1 MGVSTFCRVRQRRRR
16 RTKIFCCCRRHRI
29 HHFCCCHIVIFC
41 CCRRHRIHHFCCCHI
56 VPFVG
61 KRWKLITLHR
71 CWRRIK
77 KIICCCDVVNKKKK
91 HPWRDSNPRSSAP
104 ETDALATGP
113 QGRPPTGVW
122 TQVFGVRI
130 RRAHHYT
137 IGGYLTSN
145 DSNPQRPPMWAIH
158 CKEASV
164 TNAYIPTKTYT
175 TCDSRVVPHRS
186 TEQAQWCLTSEFGWD
201 PVVSPWYER
210 TMQVTQHILQRC
222 HQRMIFAQI
231 PTKTFLE
238 GLEPPI
244 SWFVVT
250 RLSHWATGTLSC

>member
-1 MGVSTFCRVRQRRRR
+1 MTQIW
-16 RTKIFCCCRRHRI
+16 TKS
-29 HHFCCCHIVIFC
+29 
-41 CCRRHRIHHFCCCHI
+41 
-56 VPFVG
+56 
-61 KRWKLITLHR
+61 ITGGIENPPATTKASDALS
-71 CWRRIK
+71 
-77 KIICCCDVVNKKKK
+77 KK

-137 IGGYLTSN
+137 IGGNLITSN
-145 DSNPQRPPMWAIH
+145 DSNPQRLPKWVRH

-164 TNAYIPTKTYT
+164 TVACIIVKTYI

-210 TMQVTQHILQRC
+210 TMSIIKCKRNLTNEEHFWQKSLGRRKWVALAYSSTVF
-222 HQRMIFAQI
+222 M
-231 PTKTFLE
+231 FLWPN
-238 GLEPPI
+238 G
-244 SWFVVT
+244 
-250 RLSHWATGTLSC
+250 